1 LILTLVAGLQVYFIG
16 DSFRSLFHPLGQRP
30 LHAEQVLARCASLK
44 ISAGPSAGFHDRTQ
58 SDRFV
63 RGTKPTLLH
72 NARIWTGEN
81 NGTQVLGG
89 DIFIDQGIIRGVGNV
104 NLSAFGLEFD
114 AMVARG
120 ELDVVDVRGAWV
132 TPGSVPMYG
141 LVVLILHSSETGSS
155 TPIHTSV
162 MHPHPHSAVR
172 LITTRGKELFSRGFV
187 RWMVSTPTTILMPC
201 PLPVV
206 LRLPSCYPAL

>member
-1 LILTLVAGLQVYFIG
+1 MTKWSHIFNSTSITQPRNFRAKVILILTLLAGLQVYFIG

-30 LHAEQVLARCASLK
+30 LHAEQILTRCAPLK
-44 ISAGPSAGFHDRTQ
+44 ISAGPPAGFHDRTQ

-72 NARIWTGEN
+72 NARIWTGES
-81 NGTQVLGG
+81 NGTQVLRG

-104 NLSAFGLEFD
+104 NLSAFGLEID

-132 TPGSVPMYG
+132 TPGSVCNQFCILYT
-141 LVVLILHSSETGSS
+141 LVVLIHCIPLKQDHRPAF
-155 TPIHTSV
+155 TP
-162 MHPHPHSAVR
+162 R
-172 LITTRGKELFSRGFV
+172 
-187 RWMVSTPTTILMPC
+187 
-201 PLPVV
+201 
-206 LRLPSCYPAL
+206 